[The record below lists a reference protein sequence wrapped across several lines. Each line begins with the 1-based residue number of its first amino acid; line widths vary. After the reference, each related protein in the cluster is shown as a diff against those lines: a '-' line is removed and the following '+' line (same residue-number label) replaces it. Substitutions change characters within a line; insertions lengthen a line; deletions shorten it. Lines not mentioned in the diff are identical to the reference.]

1 MKTKNILK
9 HKRIYTLLA
18 LMFFGYGLCSAE
30 YNHELG
36 LSGGT
41 TFYLGDANHIT
52 PFNRPKWTAGAFYRY
67 NIDTRWAVKLDVNYA
82 VVEGDTRDFGYI
94 LPNGQ
99 SYARFER
106 GFADIHAAVEFNFFD
121 IGENSIYKSKF
132 DATPYIML
140 GVGLC
145 AYTDIYGGSSM
156 YELSIP
162 IGIGGK
168 WKINKRLTLGIEW
181 SIHKLFTDSFDVT
194 NATNEILDNPTNAPK
209 VGFLDTDFYSLAKI
223 SLSINL
229 FDTKKFC
236 R

>member
-1 MKTKNILK
+1 MKTKYILK

-162 IGIGGK
+162 IGLGGK